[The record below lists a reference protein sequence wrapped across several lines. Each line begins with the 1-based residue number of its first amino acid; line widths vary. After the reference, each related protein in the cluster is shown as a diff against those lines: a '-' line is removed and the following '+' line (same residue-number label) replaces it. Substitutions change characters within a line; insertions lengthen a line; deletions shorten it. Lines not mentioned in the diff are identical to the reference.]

1 MKNFYLI
8 ADHPVALCAEASLCA
23 LLTNYKPFATEETA
37 DVAFTLTVK
46 TGSHSLPDSFCEDC
60 RQEEEGS
67 EIICGQQDGLPSF
80 VFCLNGLMQGRLC
93 CNPSYTEA
101 TLLLCGPQQKYAVD
115 NAMMVLYALSTA
127 RKGTVLFHASV
138 VSKDGAAY
146 MFLGPSGTGKSTH
159 SALWLK
165 HIPQTELVNDDNPVV
180 RVFDDGRAVVYGS
193 PWSGKTPC
201 YRQLHFPLAGIV
213 RLSQAPFNRIQ
224 PLRGIEAYAVLTTS
238 ISGKRWERA
247 IADGL
252 HETENALAQ
261 LVPVW
266 HLECLPD
273 REAALCS
280 FSTITRH
287 ASL

>member
-1 MKNFYLI
+1 MMNYYLI
-8 ADHPVALCAEASLCA
+8 ADHTVALCAEASLCA
-23 LLTNYKPFATEETA
+23 LLTNYKPFVTEKSS
-37 DVAFTLTVK
+37 DLAFTLTVK
-46 TGSHSLPDSFCEDC
+46 TGSPTLPETFCEDC

-67 EIICGQQDGLPSF
+67 EIICGQQDGLSTF
-80 VFCLNGLMQGRLC
+80 VFYLNRQMQGQLC
-93 CNPSYTEA
+93 CNPAYTEA
-101 TLLLCGPQQKYAVD
+101 TLLLCGDQQKYAVD

-159 SALWLK
+159 SSLWLK
-165 HIPQTELVNDDNPVV
+165 HISETELVNDDNPVV

-201 YRQLHFPLAGIV
+201 YRQLRFPLGGIV

-224 PLRGIEAYAVLTTS
+224 PLKGIDAYAVLTSS

-252 HETENALAQ
+252 HETENTLAQ
-261 LVPVW
+261 HVPIW

-273 REAALCS
+273 KAAAELS
-280 FSTITRH
+280 FSTIAHPT
-287 ASL
+287 SV